1 MSATPA
7 VPPAPARPRWELP
20 ILGILAVL
28 TFAVIPIGLTTIYG
42 GLPAHPLFLHVPVV
56 FIPLAAIGA
65 LVLVARPRWLAGT
78 AGAWVGLAAVIAL
91 GSLNLTMSAGDKLR
105 AALGLQGDAGA
116 AHLVSEHAA
125 AAGVLR
131 VLTIAFVA
139 IYLIAFAVAAT
150 GAGERSGVELGD
162 RIFASIRSVRGA
174 EMALRVLVA
183 LLALG
188 SLFYVYRVGDL
199 GAKAVWYARLHG
211 GRFGSGG

>member
-1 MSATPA
+1 MSVTQ
-7 VPPAPARPRWELP
+7 VSPAPTRPRWELT
-20 ILGILAVL
+20 ILGVLAVL

-65 LVLVARPRWLAGT
+65 LVLVARPRWLAGN
-78 AGAWVGLAAVIAL
+78 AGLWVGLAAVVAL

-105 AALGLQGDAGA
+105 SALGLDGSTGA

-131 VLTIAFVA
+131 ILTIAFVA
-139 IYLIAFAVAAT
+139 VYLIALAVAVT
-150 GAGERSGVELGD
+150 GAGERSGIELGD
-162 RIFASIRSVRGA
+162 RIFARLRSVPGA
-174 EMALRVLVA
+174 EITLRILVA
-183 LLALG
+183 LLSLA

-211 GRFGSGG
+211 GRFSGTS